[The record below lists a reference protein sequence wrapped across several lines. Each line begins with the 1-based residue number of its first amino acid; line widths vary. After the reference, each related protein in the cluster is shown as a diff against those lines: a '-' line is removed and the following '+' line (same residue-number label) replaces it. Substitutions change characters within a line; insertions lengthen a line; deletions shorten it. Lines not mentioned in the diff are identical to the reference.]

1 MKKALIVVMAVLI
14 VISLVGCTI
23 GGDPAQQSA
32 AAGESQQ
39 TAQQNTEQEQQGA
52 ATQEAATQ
60 GAGEASANAGV
71 LDGAPVPSLAGKKIG
86 IAVIGTTNNFDRTA
100 YQAMQDRVKALGGE
114 FIATDGERN
123 DQNHIAHLENMITDK
138 PDAVVKMLGDA
149 AVYEPILKK
158 ISEANI
164 PLFTVDHPSVYSI
177 CNATSD
183 NYTIGSSLAR
193 QIFEDM
199 GGEGMVASFNGFYG
213 VRAPAIRYDMLKYV
227 AQDYPNVTFLEP
239 DLQDITPGTVE
250 DAAKKTQDLLTR
262 FPEGSE
268 LKAITA
274 AWDIPGIGAAQT
286 IDAAGR
292 KDIKVYGIDGDPTAL
307 EMVKDPN
314 SSYQAIMCQNP
325 KLIGEAIIDQVARHL
340 AGEEV
345 PSSVYVEPV
354 LVTKTNY
361 ETTLPK
367 IYGE

>member
-1 MKKALIVVMAVLI
+1 MKMRKLFAVVMAVAL
-14 VISLVGCTI
+14 LLAAAGCTI
-23 GGDPAQQSA
+23 GGEPAQ
-32 AAGESQQ
+32 ESSQPAQTQEQTQNQTPAQ
-39 TAQQNTEQEQQGA
+39 TAEDQPTDSTETADNG
-52 ATQEAATQ
+52 TI
-60 GAGEASANAGV
+60 SGV

-123 DQNHIAHLENMITDK
+123 DQNHIAHLENMITEK

-149 AVYEPILKK
+149 SVYEPVLKK
-158 ISEANI
+158 ISEAGI

-183 NYTIGSSLAR
+183 NYTVGSSLAR

-199 GGEGMVASFNGFYG
+199 GGEGMVAVFNGFYG
-213 VRAPAIRYDMLKYV
+213 VRAPAIRYDMLRYV
-227 AQDYPNVTFLEP
+227 AQDYPNVTFLDP

-274 AWDIPGIGAAQT
+274 TWDIPGIGSAQV

-325 KLIGEAIIDQVARHL
+325 KMIGEAIIDQVARYL
-340 AGEEV
+340 AGESV

-361 ETTLPK
+361 ETALPK